1 MGLIYADIELINSD
15 DLALLRRGYI
25 GEDQVKKIIV
35 NNCEEINIICDSLIT
50 LFEIINSIKL
60 KVQVDGVIS

>member
-35 NNCEEINIICDSLIT
+35 KDLNNLVR
-50 LFEIINSIKL
+50 EIIYE
-60 KVQVDGVIS
+60 

>member
-25 GEDQVKKIIV
+25 GEDQVKK
-35 NNCEEINIICDSLIT
+35 NYSQ
-50 LFEIINSIKL
+50 S
-60 KVQVDGVIS
+60 SRR